1 MTVADTYADLFPNGV
16 EYEDLRGP
24 DIRPKLASIDDAPL
38 QIDRERKELVA
49 TITKQ
54 IVDRDKEVVLTSGL
68 DLDPID
74 PSKKD
79 ANPVVLFMHDPHV
92 CVAKF
97 LWIKQQKTQAMGL
110 IKFAPTPFA
119 NEIFTLYEGRF
130 LRMWSIG
137 MDPMTIKRRRP
148 TPSDIRRNPAWADAD
163 YIVESADVC
172 ETSAV
177 SIGACPQALNKAMKA
192 GLMKHTGPFIERW
205 LERVKWQKRQI
216 ERVLLVDTRLE
227 RLQCRVEPEPAC
239 ERVELS
245 G

>member
-16 EYEDLRGP
+16 ESDDVRGP
-24 DIRPKLASIDDAPL
+24 DIRPKLASVDKQPV
-38 QIDRERKELVA
+38 QIDRERAELVA
-49 TITKQ
+49 VITTQ
-54 IVDRDKEVVLTSGL
+54 VVDRDKEVVITSGL
-68 DLDPID
+68 NLNAID
-74 PSKKD
+74 PSKKN
-79 ANPVVLFMHDPHV
+79 ANPVVLFMHDPHI

-97 LWIKQQKTQAMGL
+97 LWLKQQKTQAMGR
-110 IKFAPTPFA
+110 IKFAPTPFPQ
-119 NEIFTLYEGRF
+119 ELFTLYAEGF

-148 TPSDIRRNPAWADAD
+148 TPTDIRRNPAWADAE
-163 YIVESADVC
+163 YIVEGADVC

-177 SIGACPQALNKAMKA
+177 TIGACPEALNKAMKA
-192 GLMKHTGPFIERW
+192 GLMKHTGPVIERW

-216 ERVLLVDTRLE
+216 QRVPLVDTRVE
-227 RLQCRVEPEPAC
+227 RLQSMESEPAC

>member
-1 MTVADTYADLFPNGV
+1 MTVADTYADVFPNGV
-16 EYEDLRGP
+16 ESQDVKGP
-24 DIRPKLASIDDAPL
+24 DIHPKLASVDKQPV
-38 QIDRERKELVA
+38 QIDREHKELVA
-49 TITKQ
+49 VVTTQK
-54 IVDRDKEVVLTSGL
+54 VDRDREVVLTAGL
-68 DLDPID
+68 NLDAID

-79 ANPVVLFMHDPHV
+79 ANPVVLFMHDSHI

-97 LWIKQQKTQAMGL
+97 LWVKRQKTQVMGL

-119 NEIFTLYEGRF
+119 QEVFVLYAEGY

-137 MDPMTIKRRRP
+137 MDPWTIKRRRP
-148 TPSDIRRNPAWADAD
+148 QPADIRKNPAWADAE

-172 ETSAV
+172 EVSAV
-177 SIGACPQALNKAMKA
+177 SIGANPQALNKAAKA
-192 GLMKHTGPFIERW
+192 GLMKHTGPAIERW

-216 ERVLLVDTRLE
+216 ERVPLVDTRLE
-227 RLQCRVEPEPAC
+227 RLQYVESEPAC